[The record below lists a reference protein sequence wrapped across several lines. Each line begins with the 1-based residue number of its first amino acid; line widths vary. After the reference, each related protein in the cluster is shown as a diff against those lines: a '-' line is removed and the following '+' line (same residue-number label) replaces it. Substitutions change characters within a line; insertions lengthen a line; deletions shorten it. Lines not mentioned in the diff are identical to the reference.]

1 MLQTRLLS
9 SHNDLLPANI
19 MFNNRSKQIQFIDFE
34 YGGVGYA
41 AYDIANHFNEYAGG
55 TSAEDNGVPDY
66 SRFPR
71 RDKQKTFCEEYVR
84 EVMRYV
90 GEDSGM
96 ECNQEVESQEVDV
109 FLDDIQ
115 KFLLVNHLYW
125 GLWAVNQAAEEGCD
139 GFDYVSFATNR
150 FKQFYA
156 MKAT

>member
-1 MLQTRLLS
+1 ML
-9 SHNDLLPANI
+9 
-19 MFNNRSKQIQFIDFE
+19 NNRTKQIQFIDFE

-41 AYDIANHFNEYAGG
+41 AYDIANHLNEYAGG

-66 SRFPR
+66 SRFPT

-90 GEDSGM
+90 GENSDM
-96 ECNQEVESQEVDV
+96 ECNQEVESQEVND
-109 FLDDIQ
+109 FLDDVQ

-156 MKAT
+156 MKET